1 MRFLCVLIALCSY
14 SEFSSQRD
22 EKKSKTEIITQE
34 TTSQGTETVYKSNM
48 NKCIFVIHVNELY
61 VNKQLLTFL
70 AFNFFFFT

>member
-1 MRFLCVLIALCSY
+1 MLSVATVSSALKEMR
-14 SEFSSQRD
+14 
-22 EKKSKTEIITQE
+22 KKSKTEIITQE